1 MDWAAV
7 THSELLTTLC
17 AGAAAPVV
25 IGIDGRSG
33 SGKSTLAADLA
44 AQAAHIAVVHTDD
57 VAWHH
62 SFFDWDDL
70 LVDGIL
76 APLRRGRL
84 PIAFR
89 PPAWEQRHRLGS
101 IDVPAG
107 TRLVLVE
114 GVGACRRR
122 LQPWY
127 DASVWVETE
136 ADLAY
141 RRVVARNADPPAF
154 TDEWTAAEITFLSED
169 RPWDRADFVV
179 SGDRQPATSGHVFA
193 HRQRRVNRC

>member
-1 MDWAAV
+1 MEWATV
-7 THSELLTTLC
+7 THAELLTTLC

-44 AQAAHIAVVHTDD
+44 AHAAGITMVHTDD

-62 SFFDWDDL
+62 SFFGWDDL

-89 PPAWEQRHRLGS
+89 PPAWEQRHRPGS
-101 IDVPAG
+101 IGVPAG
-107 TRLVLVE
+107 TRVVVVE

-127 DASVWVETE
+127 DASVWVQTDP
-136 ADLAY
+136 DLAY
-141 RRVVARNADPPAF
+141 RRVVARDADPPEF
-154 TDEWTAAEITFLSED
+154 TDEWTAAEIAFLSAD
-169 RPWDRADFVV
+169 RPWSRADVMV
-179 SGDRQPATSGHVFA
+179 SGERQPARAGHVFA
-193 HRQRRVNRC
+193 VRRVNIC